1 MSTLTHDTPHGVPS
15 ASVPP
20 RTLGPGLVLALVSA
34 TSFGMSGALARGLID
49 TGWSAGALVVARIGI
64 AALVVLPF
72 ALVALR
78 GRWFLLRRNAGLI
91 TLYGVLAVAGAQF
104 CYFSAVQYMQV
115 GPAILIE
122 YTAPAAVVVWMWFRH
137 GQRPGLMTL
146 VGAGLAAL
154 GLVLV
159 LDLLSGADLSL
170 PGVLWALGAMVGC
183 ATFFIING
191 DDTTGLPPIVL
202 ATSGLV
208 VGTVAIALLGLVG
221 VLPMHASTSA
231 VTYAGSSFAWWQPLV
246 VLAVVTAALSY
257 VTGVAAARLL
267 GSRLA
272 SFVSLTEVVSSVFW
286 AWLLLGE
293 LPRPVQIAG
302 GLLIL
307 AGVVGVKLGER
318 TVRTGEPVHA

>member
-1 MSTLTHDTPHGVPS
+1 MSTLTHDTPTVAVS
-15 ASVPP
+15 P
-20 RTLGPGLVLALVSA
+20 RPRLGTGLVLALVSA

-91 TLYGVLAVAGAQF
+91 TFYGVLAVAGAQF

-122 YTAPAAVVVWMWFRH
+122 YTAPAAVVVWMWLRH

-146 VGAGLAAL
+146 LGAGLAAL

-191 DDTTGLPPIVL
+191 DHSTGLPPIVL
-202 ATSGLV
+202 ASSGLV
-208 VGTVAIALLGLVG
+208 VGTVAFALLGLVG
-221 VLPMHASTSA
+221 VMPMHASTTP
-231 VTYAGSSFAWWQPLV
+231 VTYAGSTFAWWQPIV

-286 AWLLLGE
+286 AWLLLNE
-293 LPRPVQIAG
+293 LPRPIQLVG

-318 TVRTGEPVHA
+318 SVVNEEPVPA